1 MPAHDHQHAASLPA
15 YAHTE
20 PDDGAEL
27 TQHTSQVVCP
37 SLSQLQS
44 PRQDTAQQ
52 YRFPQLHS
60 TVEHL
65 YSLPGSSTATWHAQL
80 PGEWTEWLLRM
91 AQGTALQLARLLSSS
106 SWRLELTRRSLGV
119 LKTQCSYMAATQ
131 VSCPPGMGRLSAF
144 CC

>member
-1 MPAHDHQHAASLPA
+1 MPARDHQHAASLPA

-27 TQHTSQVVCP
+27 TQHTSQVVRP

-44 PRQDTAQQ
+44 PSQDTAQQ
-52 YRFPQLHS
+52 YRSLQLHS
-60 TVEHL
+60 TAEHL

-80 PGEWTEWLLRM
+80 PGGWARWLLRRV
-91 AQGTALQLARLLSSS
+91 QETALQLARLLTSS
-106 SWRLELTRRSLGV
+106 SWHLELTRRSLGV
-119 LKTQCSYMAATQ
+119 LKMQCSYMAATQ
-131 VSCPPGMGRLSAF
+131 VSCPPSMGRLSAL